1 MGLGPEKLVEVVTLL
16 VFAVGSRGEDGRGKN
31 EDVAEVATMAEEEL
45 SVQRHYKKKNTT
57 KQNTQKQQSES
68 KLTIS

>member
-1 MGLGPEKLVEVVTLL
+1 MGVRPEKLVEVVTLL

-45 SVQRHYKKKNTT
+45 SVQRHFRCRK
-57 KQNTQKQQSES
+57 EG
-68 KLTIS
+68 